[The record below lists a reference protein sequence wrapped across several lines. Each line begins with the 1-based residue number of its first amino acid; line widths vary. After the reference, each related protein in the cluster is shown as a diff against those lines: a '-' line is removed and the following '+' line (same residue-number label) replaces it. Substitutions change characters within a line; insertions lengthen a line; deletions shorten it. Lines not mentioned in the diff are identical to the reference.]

1 MPCCAKRR
9 AVRHTPLEQYA
20 KSLEVQEAAIEA
32 DPLELFPMYVV
43 PLDVLLDMTQV
54 VPHENLKTEG
64 KLLEYEE
71 SMGNA
76 AFVSHQWVD
85 RSHPDPQFKQ
95 LSVLQDALR
104 NAMSRTMREISLDV
118 VTATVMPSTKS
129 LPTSE
134 LWSRELFLWY
144 DYFSCPQLERTNRAA
159 MPATTCSNTGESNLS
174 KAIDSIPAYVG
185 RCSFFFALCPVLEDP
200 TGCRLLTP
208 ATWAERGWCRVERA
222 VRELCPNESWI
233 MIRSAIDLELVVIPA
248 VSPVGCLGGRPPG
261 EGDFSV
267 AGDRVK
273 LRPLLVEALKRKLLL
288 LLEAQDLVN
297 YRLLLNLQSV
307 HFRGFPEAR
316 PFEPIPGFQAQPLPR
331 SDRFHSFL
339 DSSEGLQ
346 SGGAGGARPLLVAR
360 FLYQNGFR
368 SVHETDSAGWSPLH
382 YASLRGSPAL
392 IQGLLSLRADPNRL
406 TKQDQPRVG
415 LPPMTSP
422 LTICVCFKHNQAARQ
437 LIAARAKIDG
447 GLLKPLEFAS
457 VGDNP
462 EGVRLLCEAGSS
474 VHSRSIMG
482 FTALE
487 IACCRGAMAAML
499 EIARQAGENMDLSG
513 ALWCALALKAEGGTA
528 GIVEWLLDRRA
539 DVNQSRDPWMH
550 SSLYGALALSKALQH
565 RFGRRSKATRQ
576 FYHMTGATPLVMAMI
591 ESQYEGAATLIAAG
605 ARLDLPNARGC
616 CAADFIREQAVPD
629 FLAQAVEGNLQECR
643 RVSALA
649 QSQGHVEQSF

>member
-565 RFGRRSKATRQ
+565 RFG
-576 FYHMTGATPLVMAMI
+576 TGATPLVMAMI

-629 FLAQAVEGNLQECR
+629 FLAQAVEGATYKN
-643 RVSALA
+643 
-649 QSQGHVEQSF
+649 VEEYRPWRKARAMLSSPSDGLML

>member
-76 AFVSHQWVD
+76 AF
-85 RSHPDPQFKQ
+85 
-95 LSVLQDALR
+95 
-104 NAMSRTMREISLDV
+104 
-118 VTATVMPSTKS
+118 
-129 LPTSE
+129 
-134 LWSRELFLWY
+134 
-144 DYFSCPQLERTNRAA
+144 
-159 MPATTCSNTGESNLS
+159 SNLS

-200 TGCRLLTP
+200 TG
-208 ATWAERGWCRVERA
+208 
-222 VRELCPNESWI
+222 
-233 MIRSAIDLELVVIPA
+233 
-248 VSPVGCLGGRPPG
+248 
-261 EGDFSV
+261 
-267 AGDRVK
+267 
-273 LRPLLVEALKRKLLL
+273 
-288 LLEAQDLVN
+288 
-297 YRLLLNLQSV
+297 
-307 HFRGFPEAR
+307 
-316 PFEPIPGFQAQPLPR
+316 
-331 SDRFHSFL
+331 DRFHSFL

-539 DVNQSRDPWMH
+539 DVNQ
-550 SSLYGALALSKALQH
+550 
-565 RFGRRSKATRQ
+565 
-576 FYHMTGATPLVMAMI
+576 TGATPLVMAMI

-605 ARLDLPNARGC
+605 ARLDLPNARSC